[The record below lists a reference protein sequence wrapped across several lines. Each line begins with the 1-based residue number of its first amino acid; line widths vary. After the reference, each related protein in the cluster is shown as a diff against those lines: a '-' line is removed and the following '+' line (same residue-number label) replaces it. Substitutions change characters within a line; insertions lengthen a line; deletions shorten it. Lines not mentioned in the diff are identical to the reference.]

1 MIVNVYTSKKLLT
14 LEAEQYTQDT
24 KYVKMEI
31 IAFWVTHPNFD
42 GLIENPRV
50 THVEGILV
58 HPTHPLC
65 TVACTGEA

>member
-31 IAFWVTHPNFD
+31 IAF
-42 GLIENPRV
+42 
-50 THVEGILV
+50 
-58 HPTHPLC
+58 
-65 TVACTGEA
+65 